1 MSMNQIFAEYYNTL
15 GNDEG
20 TKTASATQE
29 DLTKQAQYELFA
41 KVASANGI
49 NLSQLSDAQCD
60 ELFERTMGPEKT
72 AGEMGKR
79 EMAEREHAEKRA
91 AAVMFEQ
98 ADSFGRQAAH
108 AYVDELKKV
117 AAAVEEQQY
126 KEATVGETAR
136 AVGGH
141 IAGAAR
147 SAGGHAA
154 DAARSAGGHAADAAR
169 SAGGWAKEHPKT
181 TAGVAAG
188 TVAAA
193 AGAEALRRHRNKS
206 KEEAAPS
213 EEKTS
218 AIDELAA
225 YRALA
230 IVDEYNKTAGVQPFD
245 LNVADERIAAVVFTL
260 GLGDST
266 KIASA
271 ANVDTAIEIRAL
283 EALEAAGYPVQW
295 PA

>member
-154 DAARSAGGHAADAAR
+154 DAARSAGG
-169 SAGGWAKEHPKT
+169 WAKEHPKT